1 MKKVHIYIYYILLII
16 NFINLKKKIINKVK
30 WMNHFR
36 NKMSDSDTDS
46 LPEIEI
52 EVWVNV

>member
-1 MKKVHIYIYYILLII
+1 MKKVHMYIYYILLII

-52 EVWVNV
+52 EVWVNI

>member
-1 MKKVHIYIYYILLII
+1 MKKVHIYIYYILYII
-16 NFINLKKKIINKVK
+16 NLINLKKKIINKVK
-30 WMNHFR
+30 WMNCFR

-52 EVWVNV
+52 EVLVNI

>member
-52 EVWVNV
+52 EVWVNI

>member
-1 MKKVHIYIYYILLII
+1 MKKVHIYILLII